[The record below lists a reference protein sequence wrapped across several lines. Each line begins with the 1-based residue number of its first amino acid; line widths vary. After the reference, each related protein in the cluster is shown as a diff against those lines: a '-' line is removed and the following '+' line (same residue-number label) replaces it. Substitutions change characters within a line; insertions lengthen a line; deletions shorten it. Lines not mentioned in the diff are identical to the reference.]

1 MPDSLT
7 SLFSNLFKTALPR
20 QATRLAT
27 PSLPGASAAL
37 TAVALAQ
44 RSPARIALVVTPGA
58 TALERVYADLCAFGR
73 DSGVSPMSFPLQSEA
88 DVEATGLRLQ
98 VLRAVRNETDPGTH
112 EKALPRVVV
121 TSIQALLQPIPD
133 PEALQ
138 QASIT
143 LRVGTSLPFDDLIT
157 RLVLTG
163 YARVLE
169 VDSPGQ
175 LAVRGGILDIWPPAA
190 ALPWRVEFF
199 GPEIESLRLFDPATQ
214 CSVEEGKILWIPP
227 CSADRLPVV
236 HLIDLLPHQTA
247 IAWLELDHIQSYLT
261 VPAEPG
267 NHIPSWTHL
276 EDQVNLREPC
286 LQLFSGDP
294 PPAQTPSLPLD
305 IAGIPGL
312 AELGAEDAHHP
323 ELLANARKRLMDDLE
338 ARAVR
343 GDMVIICA
351 DTAGTCE
358 LLARELG
365 PSTHIHVQKTALSGG
380 FAIAG
385 LVVVGQ
391 SDLYTVHKQSV
402 RRTTATTVSRG
413 GRVEHASDL
422 EAGDLVVHVDHGIGR
437 FLGSTEIELN
447 GHRSE
452 VFTLEYADGTKLH
465 VPVSHAHLLSRYVGV
480 SGHKAKLHRIGGRR
494 WRNEKID
501 AERAVADLAAS
512 LLETQA
518 RRSVSEGLSFN
529 VEPPWLHEFEAAFP
543 YQETVDQLKV
553 IAEIKKD
560 MAASRPMDRLICG
573 DAGYGK
579 TEVAMRAAFI
589 AVMNGRQVAVLVPT
603 TVLAEQH
610 FETFSDRMS
619 AYPVRIEAV
628 SRFQSYSRRQK
639 ILAEAAAG
647 SVDIIIGTHALLA
660 NGVAFKNLGLLI
672 IDEEQRFGVAHK
684 ERLKQIRQMVDVLT
698 LSATPIPRTLYMSMT
713 GARDLS
719 LLQTPPRERLAVETK
734 VARDTDQVIQAAIKQ
749 EIHRDGQVYFLYNRV
764 MSIGLMMRRL
774 AALVP
779 EARIAIAHGQMPAG
793 ELSEVMHDFEAG
805 EVDVLLCTTLV
816 ESGLD
821 IPRANTI
828 LVHRAD
834 RFGIAD
840 LYQLRGRVGRSSQ
853 KGFAWLLLPEYGHID
868 EDARQR
874 IAALQKHSGLGSGF
888 NLALRDLE
896 IRGAGNLLGATQS
909 GHIAAIGFGLYC
921 QLLRRTIARMKGE
934 LPPLLV
940 DVDLAL
946 DFLDYSPGTIDV
958 ERSACIP
965 YDYVEDEGHRMIIH
979 RRLAE
984 AVSTQEVDALKVELT
999 DRYGKPAKPV
1009 LRLLRITELRI
1020 QAAERH
1026 IGRIETREGK
1036 VYMYPSTSRN
1046 PITIS
1051 NHIPL
1056 LKGRTSEEKLSSILK
1071 TLQQIPLS
1079 GKY

>member
-1 MPDSLT
+1 M
-7 SLFSNLFKTALPR
+7 
-20 QATRLAT
+20 
-27 PSLPGASAAL
+27 
-37 TAVALAQ
+37 
-44 RSPARIALVVTPGA
+44 
-58 TALERVYADLCAFGR
+58 ERVYADLCALGR
-73 DSGVSPMSFPLQSEA
+73 DSGITPLSFPLQSEA
-88 DVEATGLRLQ
+88 DTEATGLRLN
-98 VLRAVRNETDPGTH
+98 VLRALRNDTDNGTPGKTDP
-112 EKALPRVVV
+112 LVVV
-121 TSIQALLQPIPD
+121 SSIQALLQPIPD
-133 PEALQ
+133 PAALQ
-138 QASIT
+138 KASIT
-143 LRVGTSLPFDDLIT
+143 IHVGASVPFDDLIT

-163 YARVLE
+163 YARVIE

-190 ALPWRVEFF
+190 ALPWRAEFF
-199 GPEIESLRLFDPATQ
+199 GPEIESLRIFDPATQ
-214 CSVEEGKILWIPP
+214 CSVEEGRSLWIPP
-227 CSADRLPVV
+227 CSSDCLPVV
-236 HLIDLLPHQTA
+236 HLLDLLPKQAA
-247 IAWLELDHIQSYLT
+247 IAWLEHDHIQSYLSFPSET
-261 VPAEPG
+261 DVPL
-267 NHIPSWTHL
+267 PSWAML
-276 EDQVNLREPC
+276 EEQVNLHEPC
-286 LQLFSGDP
+286 LQLLSGDP

-305 IAGIPGL
+305 IAALPGL

-323 ELLANARKRLMDDLE
+323 ELLANARKRLIDDLE
-338 ARAVR
+338 TRAQR
-343 GDMVIICA
+343 GDRVIICA

-365 PSTHIHVQKTALSGG
+365 PSTHIHIRKTALSGG
-380 FAIAG
+380 FAMAG
-385 LVVVGQ
+385 LVIVGQ
-391 SDLYTVHKQSV
+391 SDLYTVHKQSL
-402 RRTTATTVSRG
+402 RRTAPTALSRG

-437 FLGSTEIELN
+437 FIGSTEIELN
-447 GHRSE
+447 GQRSE
-452 VFTLEYADGTKLH
+452 VFTLEYADGTKLY

-494 WRNEKID
+494 WRNDKLD
-501 AERAVADLAAS
+501 AEKAVADLAAS

-543 YQETVDQLKV
+543 YQETVDQIKV

-579 TEVAMRAAFI
+579 TEIAMRAAFI
-589 AVMNGRQVAVLVPT
+589 AVMNDRQVAVLVPT

-628 SRFQSYSRRQK
+628 SRFQSYPRRQK

-647 SVDIIIGTHALLA
+647 HVDILIGTHALLG
-660 NGVAFKNLGLLI
+660 NGVSFKNLGLLI

-684 ERLKQIRQMVDVLT
+684 ERLKQIRQIVDVLT

-734 VARDTDQVIQAAIKQ
+734 VARDTDTVIQTAIKQ
-749 EIHRDGQVYFLYNRV
+749 ELHRDGQVYFLYNRV

-774 AALVP
+774 TTLVP

-793 ELSEVMHDFEAG
+793 ELAEVMHEFEAG
-805 EVDVLLCTTLV
+805 EIDVLLCTTLV

-874 IAALQKHSGLGSGF
+874 IAALQKHSGLGAGF

-934 LPPLLV
+934 QPPLLV

-946 DFLDYSPGTIDV
+946 DFLDYSPGTIDDQ
-958 ERSACIP
+958 RSACIP
-965 YDYVEDEGHRMIIH
+965 YHYVEDEGHRMIIH

-984 AVSTQEVDALKVELT
+984 AVSPQDVAALRVELT
-999 DRYGKPAKPV
+999 DRYGKLTPPV
-1009 LRLLRITELRI
+1009 IRLLRITELRI
-1020 QAAERH
+1020 HAALNK

-1036 VYMYPSTSRN
+1036 LYLYPATSRN
-1046 PITIS
+1046 PVTIQ

-1056 LKGRTSEEKLSSILK
+1056 LKGRNAEEKIAGIIKS
-1071 TLQQIPLS
+1071 LQQVS
-1079 GKY
+1079 RKQ

>member
-1 MPDSLT
+1 MIRSLT
-7 SLFSNLFKTALPR
+7 TLFSSLFKTALPR
-20 QATRLAT
+20 HAARLAA

-44 RSPARIALVVTPGA
+44 RAPGHLALVVTAGA
-58 TALERVYADLCAFGR
+58 TALERVYADLCALGR
-73 DSGVSPMSFPLQSEA
+73 ESGVTPFPFPFQNDADPEA
-88 DVEATGLRLQ
+88 AGLRLK
-98 VLRAVRNETDPGTH
+98 VLRALLTNDLASEPGG
-112 EKALPRVVV
+112 AIVIVS
-121 TSIQALLQPIPD
+121 SIQALLQPVPD

-138 QASIT
+138 KASIT
-143 LRVGTSLPFDDLIT
+143 LHVGEAFPFDDLIT

-175 LAVRGGILDIWPPAA
+175 LAVRGGILDLWPPAA
-190 ALPWRVEFF
+190 SLPWRAEFF
-199 GPEIESLRLFDPATQ
+199 GPELESLRLFDPATQ
-214 CSVEEGKILWIPP
+214 CSVQEESTLWIPP
-227 CSADRLPVV
+227 CSADNLPVV
-236 HLIDLLPHQTA
+236 HLVELLPKQA
-247 IAWLELDHIQSYLT
+247 ALAWLEHDHIQSYLRLPSET
-261 VPAEPG
+261 DYPL
-267 NHIPSWTHL
+267 PSWSLL
-276 EDQVNLREPC
+276 EEQIHIHEPS
-286 LQLFSGDP
+286 LQIFSGDP
-294 PPAQTPSLPLD
+294 PPPHTPSLPLD
-305 IAGIPGL
+305 IAALPGL
-312 AELGAEDAHHP
+312 AELGADDPHHP
-323 ELLANARKRLMDDLE
+323 ELLATARKRLMDDLE
-338 ARAVR
+338 SRATR
-343 GDMVIICA
+343 GEPVIICA

-365 PSTHIHVQKTALSGG
+365 PSTHIQIRKTALSGG
-380 FAIAG
+380 FAMAG

-391 SDLYTVHKQSV
+391 SDLYAVHKQSV
-402 RRTTATTVSRG
+402 RRGTTAALTRG
-413 GRVEHASDL
+413 GRVEHAADL
-422 EAGDLVVHVDHGIGR
+422 EPGDLVVHVDHGIGR
-437 FLGSTEIELN
+437 FLGSTEIELD
-447 GHRSE
+447 GKRSE

-480 SGHKAKLHRIGGRR
+480 SGHKAKLHRMGGRR

-501 AERAVADLAAS
+501 AEKAVADLAAS

-543 YQETVDQLKV
+543 YQETVDQVKA
-553 IAEIKKD
+553 IADIKKD

-628 SRFQSYSRRQK
+628 SRFQSYSRRLK
-639 ILAEAAAG
+639 ILAEAAEG
-647 SVDIIIGTHALLA
+647 KVDILIGTHALLG
-660 NGVAFKNLGLLI
+660 NGVSFKNLGLLI

-684 ERLKQIRQMVDVLT
+684 ERLKQIRQIVDVLT

-734 VARDTDQVIQAAIKQ
+734 VARDSDTVIYTAIKQ
-749 EIHRDGQVYFLYNRV
+749 ELNRDGQVYFLYNRV

-774 AALVP
+774 QALVP
-779 EARIAIAHGQMPAG
+779 DARIAIAHGQLPAD
-793 ELSEVMHDFEAG
+793 ELSHVMHEFEAG
-805 EVDVLLCTTLV
+805 EINVLLCTTLV

-921 QLLRRTIARMKGE
+921 QLLRRTIARLKGE
-934 LPPLLV
+934 APPMLV
-940 DVDLAL
+940 DVDLSL
-946 DFLDYSPGTIDV
+946 DFLDYSPGAIDG
-958 ERSACIP
+958 ERSACMP
-965 YDYVEDEGHRMIIH
+965 YDYVEDEGHRMVIH

-984 AVSTQEVDALKVELT
+984 AVSPAEVAALRVELT
-999 DRYGKPAKPV
+999 DRYGKPQPPV
-1009 LRLLRITELRI
+1009 LRLLRLTEMRI
-1020 QAAERH
+1020 HAAQKQL
-1026 IGRIETREGK
+1026 GRIETREGK
-1036 VYMYPSTSRN
+1036 LYLYPAGSRS
-1046 PITIS
+1046 PLTVQ

-1056 LKGRTSEEKLSSILK
+1056 LKGRTPEEKIANIIRS
-1071 TLQQIPLS
+1071 LQQVS
-1079 GKY
+1079 RKQ

>member
-1 MPDSLT
+1 
-7 SLFSNLFKTALPR
+7 
-20 QATRLAT
+20 
-27 PSLPGASAAL
+27 
-37 TAVALAQ
+37 
-44 RSPARIALVVTPGA
+44 
-58 TALERVYADLCAFGR
+58 
-73 DSGVSPMSFPLQSEA
+73 MSFPLQSEA
-88 DVEATGLRLQ
+88 DVEATGLRLN
-98 VLRAVRNETDPGTH
+98 VLRAVRNDTDPLTH
-112 EKALPRVVV
+112 EKSLPRVVV

-143 LRVGTSLPFDDLIT
+143 LRVGSSLPFDDLIT

-175 LAVRGGILDIWPPAA
+175 LAVRGGILDIWPPAT

-214 CSVEEGKILWIPP
+214 CSVEEGKSLWIPP

-236 HLIDLLPHQTA
+236 HLIDLLPQQTA

-261 VPAEPG
+261 MPAESG
-267 NHIPSWTHL
+267 EQIPSWTHL

-323 ELLANARKRLMDDLE
+323 ELLATARKRLMDDLE

-343 GDMVIICA
+343 GDKVIICA

-365 PSTHIHVQKTALSGG
+365 PLTHIHVQKTALSGG

-402 RRTTATTVSRG
+402 RRTTSTTVSRG

-447 GHRSE
+447 GQRSE

-480 SGHKAKLHRIGGRR
+480 SGHKAKLHRIGGKR

-647 SVDIIIGTHALLA
+647 SVDIVIGTHALLA

-713 GARDLS
+713 GAR
-719 LLQTPPRERLAVETK
+719 ERLAVETK

-749 EIHRDGQVYFLYNRV
+749 ELHRDGQVYFLYNRV

-984 AVSTQEVDALKVELT
+984 AVSTQEVDAIKVELT

-1046 PITIS
+1046 PITIH
-1051 NHIPL
+1051 NHIPI
-1056 LKGRTSEEKLSSILK
+1056 LKGRTSEEKLSHILK
-1071 TLQQIPLS
+1071 TLQQLPLS
-1079 GKY
+1079 GK